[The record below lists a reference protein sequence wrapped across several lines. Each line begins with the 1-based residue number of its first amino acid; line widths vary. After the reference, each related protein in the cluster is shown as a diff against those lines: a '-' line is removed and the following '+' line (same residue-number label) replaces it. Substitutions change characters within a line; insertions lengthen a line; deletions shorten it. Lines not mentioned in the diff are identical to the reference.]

1 VQWELVVAIGIAHWH
16 YFVDII
22 DLNERDVDHLK
33 SFNMKAMEVVCKEHM
48 IKFHK

>member
-1 VQWELVVAIGIAHWH
+1 VQCELIAFDIAHWH

-33 SFNMKAMEVVCKEHM
+33 SLNTKAMEVVCKEHM
-48 IKFHK
+48 TKFHK